1 MKMRTVLMSL
11 AAASAGALSL
21 ASFAGDQAVD
31 YPEDY
36 RDWTHVK
43 SMLISEGHPL
53 YDTFGGLHHLYAN
66 EEAMQGYAEGEFPD
80 GSVIAFDLL
89 EAMSKDNA
97 IVEGPRKVLGVMVR
111 DADRFASTGGWG
123 FEAFAG
129 GDPSQPVVDDAATAC
144 YGCHT
149 SRAQHDYV
157 FSSYRD

>member
-1 MKMRTVLMSL
+1 MKMRTILVSV
-11 AAASAGALSL
+11 AAVSAGALSL
-21 ASFAGDQAVD
+21 ASFAEDQAVE
-31 YPEDY
+31 YPADY

-53 YDTFGGLHHLYAN
+53 YDAFGGLHHLYAN

-89 EAMSKDNA
+89 EAVNKDNA
-97 IVEGPRKVLGVMVR
+97 IVEGSRKVLGVMVK

-149 SRAQHDYV
+149 SRAEHDYV
-157 FSSYRD
+157 FSSYRE